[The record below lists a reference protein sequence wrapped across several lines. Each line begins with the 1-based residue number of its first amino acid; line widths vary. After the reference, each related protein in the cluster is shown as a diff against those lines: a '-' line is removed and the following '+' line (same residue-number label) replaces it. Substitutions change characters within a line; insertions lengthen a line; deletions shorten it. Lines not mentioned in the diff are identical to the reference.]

1 MISSSVMFERA
12 CARMMRRLFVLYVL
26 LVLSVASA
34 RAATLEESAKAEG
47 EVVLYSSLNNEQ
59 IVTLV
64 DAFKK
69 KYPFTKPSFYRG
81 TSERVLQRA
90 ATEAKAG
97 RFAVDVVTAAGFQL
111 QLMKDWGLTQRFVP
125 PEASAYDP
133 GFKDPEGHWIN
144 VHSLLNSMA
153 YNTQLV
159 RPNDA
164 PKKYEDLLAPRW
176 KGRIGVNLQDP
187 EWYVNLQRR
196 WGKEKARNYIKAL
209 AAQQPGV
216 RDGHNIT
223 AQLLAAGE
231 FHAVSNT
238 YAHIAARIKGQGG
251 PVQYVFDEPVITY
264 VHPIALVKAAPHPSA
279 GKLLMSFILSPE
291 GQRMLRDQGRIPSHR
306 DIDPQVFSLRNVKLY
321 ASDPRLAKEYGPA
334 GEEMR
339 AIFGAR

>member
-1 MISSSVMFERA
+1 MIMLHRVF
-12 CARMMRRLFVLYVL
+12 LL
-26 LVLSVASA
+26 LVLLGLCFGTAG
-34 RAATLEESAKAEG
+34 AATIEDPAKTEG

-69 KYPFTKPSFYRG
+69 KYPSIKPSFYRG
-81 TSERVLQRA
+81 TSERVLQRVV
-90 ATEAKAG
+90 TEAKAG
-97 RFAVDVVTAAGFQL
+97 RFAADVVTSAGFQV
-111 QLMKDWGLTQRFVP
+111 QLLKESGLTQRFVP
-125 PEASAYDP
+125 PEASAFTE
-133 GFKDPEGHWIN
+133 GFKDPEGHWVS

-159 RPNDA
+159 KPNEA

-176 KGRIGVNLQDP
+176 KGRLGVNLQDP
-187 EWYVNLQRR
+187 EWYVSLQRR
-196 WGKEKARNYIKAL
+196 WGKEKARNFLKAL

-238 YAHIAARIKGQGG
+238 YAHIAARIKSQGG

-264 VHPIALVKAAPHPSA
+264 VHPITLMKAAPHPNA
-279 GKLLMSFILSPE
+279 GKLLISFILSIE

-306 DIDPQVFSLRNVKLY
+306 DVDPLVFPLRNVKLF
-321 ASDPRLAKEYGPA
+321 ASDPTFAKEHSSA
-334 GEEMR
+334 TEEMR
-339 AIFGAR
+339 AIFGVR

>member
-1 MISSSVMFERA
+1 
-12 CARMMRRLFVLYVL
+12 
-26 LVLSVASA
+26 
-34 RAATLEESAKAEG
+34 
-47 EVVLYSSLNNEQ
+47 
-59 IVTLV
+59 
-64 DAFKK
+64 
-69 KYPFTKPSFYRG
+69 
-81 TSERVLQRA
+81 
-90 ATEAKAG
+90 
-97 RFAVDVVTAAGFQL
+97 
-111 QLMKDWGLTQRFVP
+111 
-125 PEASAYDP
+125 
-133 GFKDPEGHWIN
+133 
-144 VHSLLNSMA
+144 MA

-264 VHPIALVKAAPHPSA
+264 VHPIALVKAAPHPGA

>member
-1 MISSSVMFERA
+1 MKPQRLVMFFIL
-12 CARMMRRLFVLYVL
+12 LFLMSFPPEPVLK
-26 LVLSVASA
+26 
-34 RAATLEESAKAEG
+34 AAALEESAKAEG

-69 KYPFTKPSFYRG
+69 KYPHIKPSFYRG

-90 ATEAKAG
+90 TTEARAG
-97 RFAVDVVTAAGFQL
+97 RFAVDVLTSAGFQV
-111 QLMKDWGLTQRFVP
+111 QLMKEAGLTQRSVP
-125 PEASAYDP
+125 PEAAAYDE
-133 GFKDPEGHWIN
+133 GFKDPEGHWIS

-159 RPNDA
+159 RPNEA

-176 KGRIGVNLQDP
+176 KGKIGVNLQDA

-196 WGKEKARNYIKAL
+196 WGKDKARGFLKAL

-216 RDGHNIT
+216 REGHNIA

-231 FHAVSNT
+231 FHAVTNT
-238 YAHIAARIKGQGG
+238 YAHIAARIKKQGG

-264 VHPIALVKAAPHPSA
+264 VHPVALAKAAPHPNA
-279 GKLLMSFILSPE
+279 GKLLVSFILSAE
-291 GQRMLRDQGRIPSHR
+291 GQRMLRDQGRIPSRR
-306 DIDPQVFSLRNVKLY
+306 DIDPQVFSLRNVKLF
-321 ASDPRLAKEYGPA
+321 ASDPKLAKEYGPA

-339 AIFGAR
+339 AIFGVR

>member
-1 MISSSVMFERA
+1 MNRRLSV
-12 CARMMRRLFVLYVL
+12 LFVLL
-26 LVLSVASA
+26 ASFAATA
-34 RAATLEESAKAEG
+34 RAAAVEDSAKAEG

-69 KYPFTKPSFYRG
+69 KYPNIKPSFYRG
-81 TSERVLQRA
+81 TSDRVLQRA
-90 ATEAKAG
+90 VTESKAG
-97 RFAVDVVTAAGFQL
+97 RFAVDVVTSAGFQL
-111 QLMKDWGLTQRFVP
+111 QLMKESGLTQKYVP
-125 PEASAYDP
+125 PEAASYNE
-133 GFKDPEGHWIN
+133 GFKDPDGHWVS

-159 RPNDA
+159 KPNEA

-176 KGRIGVNLQDP
+176 RDRLGVNLQDP
-187 EWYVNLQRR
+187 EWYVSLQHR
-196 WGKEKARNYIKAL
+196 WGKEKTRNFLKAL

-238 YAHIAARIKGQGG
+238 YAHIAARIKTQGG

-264 VHPIALVKAAPHPSA
+264 VHPIALMKAAPHPNAS
-279 GKLLMSFILSPE
+279 KLLISFILSVE

-306 DIDPQVFSLRNVKLY
+306 DIDPKVFSLRNVKLF
-321 ASDPRLAKEYGPA
+321 ASDPKLAKEYAPA
-334 GEEMR
+334 TEEMR
-339 AIFGAR
+339 AIFAAR

>member
-1 MISSSVMFERA
+1 MRQRSFERY
-12 CARMMRRLFVLYVL
+12 LFLVFVAGL
-26 LVLSVASA
+26 LLAPVSG
-34 RAATLEESAKAEG
+34 AATLEESARTES

-69 KYPFTKPSFYRG
+69 RYPTIKPSFYRG

-90 ATEAKAG
+90 ITEAKAG
-97 RFAVDVVTAAGFQL
+97 RFAVDVLTSAGFQV
-111 QLMKDWGLTQRFVP
+111 QLMKEAGLTQRFVP
-125 PEASAYDP
+125 PDASAYDD
-133 GFKDPEGHWIN
+133 GFKDPDGHWVN
-144 VHSLLNSMA
+144 VHSLLNTMG

-159 RPNDA
+159 RPGDA
-164 PKKYEDLLAPRW
+164 PKKYEDLLAPKW

-196 WGKEKARNYIKAL
+196 WGKEKARNFLKAL
-209 AAQQPGV
+209 AAQHPGA

-264 VHPIALVKAAPHPSA
+264 VHPIALMKAAPHPNS
-279 GKLLMSFILSPE
+279 GKLLMSFILSVE
-291 GQRMLRDQGRIPSHR
+291 GQRMLREQGRIPSHR
-306 DIDPQVFSLRNVKLY
+306 DVDPQVFSLRNVKLQ
-321 ASDPRLAKEYGPA
+321 ASDPRLAKEYSAA
-334 GEEMR
+334 GDEMR
-339 AIFGAR
+339 AIFSAR

>member
-1 MISSSVMFERA
+1 MLRSFFV
-12 CARMMRRLFVLYVL
+12 LFVLFVWITN
-26 LVLSVASA
+26 AQ
-34 RAATLEESAKAEG
+34 AATLDENARSEG

-69 KYPFTKPSFYRG
+69 KYPAIKPSFYRG

-90 ATEAKAG
+90 STEAKAG
-97 RFAVDVVTAAGFQL
+97 RFAVDVMTSAGFQV
-111 QLMKDWGLTQRFVP
+111 QLMKDSGLTQRFIP
-125 PEASAYDP
+125 PEAAAYDD
-133 GFKDPEGHWIN
+133 GFKDPDGHWVN

-153 YNTQLV
+153 FNTQFV
-159 RPNDA
+159 KPNEA

-176 KGRIGVNLQDP
+176 KGRIGINLLDP
-187 EWYVNLQRR
+187 EWYVSLQRR
-196 WGKEKARNYIKAL
+196 WGKDKARNFLKAL
-209 AAQQPGV
+209 AAQQPAL

-231 FHAVSNT
+231 FHVVSNT
-238 YAHIAARIKGQGG
+238 YAHIAARIKAQGG

-264 VHPIALVKAAPHPSA
+264 VHPIVLAKSAPHPNA
-279 GKLLMSFILSPE
+279 GKLLISFILSVE

-306 DIDPQVFSLRNVKLY
+306 DVDPQVFSLRNVKLQ
-321 ASDPRLAKEYGPA
+321 ASDPRQAKDYGPA

-339 AIFGAR
+339 AIFGTR